1 MDTFVAYPNNLD
13 FNQGSFHRSS
23 DNYKKVSN
31 FSDIKDFLTLSH
43 TDKLIYLLPSS
54 AIGSYAFERNDN
66 LSTQNNLANF
76 ISDIDS
82 FIVNDVSENEFFLF
96 ENIGFVMDKRF
107 YNELNRSLNQLKC
120 KVILIPDYFLNKK
133 FDTNTITEFNN
144 RFLFSFNDGTG
155 SSTDQDSLVQYL
167 DTVKSIYINFEPNV
181 FINKSIKELD
191 GYNQNKNISIA
202 KFISSINDNLPNL
215 FKFEFSF
222 QNIFNKLNFSRIEIY
237 ACLFLI
243 ISIIALPYIFTAQ
256 NNKQMNIYET
266 EIFNIFKMIDKNTK
280 RVITPKIQIDQL
292 IEQIPGSSRLQ
303 SSRNESKFDNFGFMI
318 SLGEKYIEA
327 IKIDFSSNQATLNI
341 EKLPQIQYA
350 VVKNSV
356 DTFNINI
363 IDENIITENNEISGE
378 IKIELKDE

>member
-54 AIGSYAFERNDN
+54 VIGSYAFERNDN

-96 ENIGFVMDKRF
+96 ENIGFVMDKRL

-155 SSTDQDSLVQYL
+155 SSTDQDSLAQYL

-243 ISIIALPYIFTAQ
+243 TSIIALPYIFTAQ

>member
-155 SSTDQDSLVQYL
+155 SSTDKDSLAQYL

-243 ISIIALPYIFTAQ
+243 TSIIALPYIFTAQ

>member
-54 AIGSYAFERNDN
+54 VIGSYAFERNDN

-96 ENIGFVMDKRF
+96 ENIGFVMDKRL
-107 YNELNRSLNQLKC
+107 YNELNRSLNKLKC

-155 SSTDQDSLVQYL
+155 SSTDQDSLAQYL

-243 ISIIALPYIFTAQ
+243 TSIIALPYIFTAQ

-356 DTFNINI
+356 DTLNINI

>member
-43 TDKLIYLLPSS
+43 ADKLIYLLPSS

-96 ENIGFVMDKRF
+96 ENIGFVMDKRL
-107 YNELNRSLNQLKC
+107 YNELNRSLNKLKC

-155 SSTDQDSLVQYL
+155 SSTDQDSLAQYL

-243 ISIIALPYIFTAQ
+243 TSIIALPYIFTAQ

>member
-96 ENIGFVMDKRF
+96 ENIGFVMDKRL

-155 SSTDQDSLVQYL
+155 SSTDKDSLAQYL

-243 ISIIALPYIFTAQ
+243 TSIIALPYIFTAQ

-350 VVKNSV
+350 VVKNSI

>member
-43 TDKLIYLLPSS
+43 ADKLIYLLRSS
-54 AIGSYAFERNDN
+54 VIGSYAFERNDN

-96 ENIGFVMDKRF
+96 ENIGFVMDKRL

-155 SSTDQDSLVQYL
+155 SSTDQDSLAQYL

-243 ISIIALPYIFTAQ
+243 TSIIALPYIFTAQ